1 LAPPLVAQPR
11 EGAAP
16 LSFAQQRLWFLDQL
30 APGSPLYNLPLA
42 VRIAGRLDVGALA
55 RSFAAVVQRHEAL
68 RTVFGVAGEGGEA
81 RPVARLL
88 PAELFMLPV
97 IDLAALAPTRREAA
111 AAGLAAVEA
120 GQPFDLACGP
130 LLRIR
135 LLRLA
140 AEDHVALLTMHHI
153 VSDGWSMGVLL
164 SEVTALYAAFSAPAA
179 IPPAVSLPELPVQ
192 YADYARWQRDW
203 LQGEVL
209 DNELAYWREQ
219 LAGAPPVLTLPVD
232 HPRPAVREARGASWD
247 LRLTTAL
254 TEGLRAL
261 GRSGQATLFM
271 ALLAGFQAFLAR
283 LSGQDDVLVGTV
295 VAGRRHQEVEGL
307 IGFFVNTLVLR
318 ADLSR
323 DPSSHQLLA
332 AARETSLAAH
342 AHQDLPFERLV
353 EEVAPE
359 RSLSHSP
366 LFQVMLSFQNTPA
379 GRQALGDLRM
389 RPFGR
394 PVPAAK
400 FDLTLALEE
409 QDGELAGV
417 LDYDAA
423 LFDGETVARWAGQL
437 QRLLAGAVAAPERPF
452 SELPLLGAAEQA
464 QIARDWNAAD
474 PPGLSGE
481 MEEAAAAVHAQ
492 VLAWATAHPAAVAL
506 VSPRESL
513 SYGRLQRRAARLA
526 RRLSGLG
533 VGPEVRVGLCLERS
547 ADAVVAML
555 AVLAAGGAY
564 VPLDPAYPQ
573 ERLEFMLRDCG
584 AAVLLTRESLSARCA
599 GFGGTVVL
607 LHEGAVEVEDDGE
620 EGSAPPPAAA
630 VATHPDQLAYVVY
643 TSGTTGWPKGV
654 AISHRGLAN
663 LVAWHRR
670 TYGLGAGDRTSHL
683 AAPGFDAA
691 VWEVWSCLAAGA
703 TLHLPDDATRA
714 EPERLRDWL
723 LDSRVTV
730 AFLPTPMAERV
741 VLLPWPDQA
750 PLRTL
755 LTGGDRL
762 RTVPPA
768 GLPFA
773 LVNHYGPS
781 ESSVVATCA
790 RVDPRP
796 PAAEAGPAP
805 PIGRPIDRTRVL
817 LLDRWL
823 TPVPPGSAGE
833 LCIAGAGL
841 ARGYLGRPDL
851 TAERFLP
858 SPLAAGE
865 SAGERL
871 YRTGDLARYRRDGN
885 LEFLGRVDDQVK
897 LRGFRIEVGEI
908 EAVLAR
914 HPAVARTAVVP
925 REERAGE
932 AWLIAWVVPRAG
944 AAVPGAA
951 ELRRF
956 LGASLPEFML
966 PATFAT
972 LAELPLTRHGK
983 VDRAALARLAP
994 QAGSESEAESGEA
1007 LAVLAPR
1014 DEVELRLVRLWED
1027 LLGRRAIGVRDSFF
1041 ELGGHSLL
1049 AVELFAA
1056 VERTFG
1062 QRIALSTLF
1071 QQPTVEHLAAEI
1083 RRRPAASRSLLVELQ
1098 PDGSRPPVFLVH
1110 AAGGNVFCYVP
1121 LVRHLGIDQPVYAF
1135 RASGLEGREVPRRR
1149 LDTMA
1154 AAYVVELLACQPR
1167 GPYRLAAWSM
1177 GGLIAWEMARQLAA
1191 RGHAVE
1197 PLVLLDSWAAPPP
1210 AGDEALLATFAADL
1224 GLDPARL
1231 APQEAEEMRRLD
1243 EQARLARLLEWGR
1256 RAGVL
1261 PLDFSLERLRRF
1273 YRVFQA
1279 NARASQNYQP
1289 RPGRPGRPAI
1299 APAPV
1304 ILVKA
1309 ASHAGPPPADPSLGW
1324 SPLATAGLTIH
1335 EVPGDHFSMIRA
1347 PHVEH
1352 LVRFFDSPKGASL

>member
-1 LAPPLVAQPR
+1 MAPPLVAQPR

-30 APGSPLYNLPLA
+30 APGSPVYNLPLA
-42 VRIAGRLDVGALA
+42 VRIDGALDIAALA

-68 RTVFGVAGEGGEA
+68 RTVFGVAGEGGEP

-88 PAELFMLPV
+88 PPAPFALPV
-97 IDLAALAPTRREAA
+97 VDLGPLAPARREEAA
-111 AAGLAAVEA
+111 AALAAVEA
-120 GQPFDLACGP
+120 GQPFDLARGP

-140 AEDHVALLTMHHI
+140 AEDHVVLLTMHHI
-153 VSDGWSMGVLL
+153 VSDGWSMGILL
-164 SEVTALYAAFSAPAA
+164 GEVTALYVAYSSFPAPAA
-179 IPPAVSLPELPVQ
+179 SLPELPVQ

-209 DNELAYWREQ
+209 ANELAYWREQ
-219 LAGAPPVLTLPVD
+219 LAGAPPVLTLPAD
-232 HPRPAVREARGASWD
+232 HPRPAVREARGASRD
-247 LRLTTAL
+247 LRLPAAL

-271 ALLAGFQAFLAR
+271 TLLAGFQAFLAR

-323 DPSSHQLLA
+323 DPSPRQLLA

-379 GRQALGDLRM
+379 GKQALGDLRM
-389 RPFGR
+389 QPFARP
-394 PVPAAK
+394 AATAK

-409 QDGELAGV
+409 LDGELAGV

-423 LFDGETVARWAGQL
+423 LFDRETVARWAEQL

-464 QIARDWNAAD
+464 QVARDWNAAA
-474 PPGLSGE
+474 PGLSGE
-481 MEEAAAAVHAQ
+481 MEEAAAPVHAQ
-492 VLAWATAHPAAVAL
+492 VLAWATAHPAALAL

-584 AAVLLTRESLSARCA
+584 ATVLLTRESLSARCA
-599 GFGGTVVL
+599 GFGGTVL
-607 LHEGAVEVEDDGE
+607 FLHEGEVEDEGE
-620 EGSAPPPAAA
+620 EGSAPETPAAA
-630 VATHPDQLAYVVY
+630 ATHPDHLAYVVY
-643 TSGTTGWPKGV
+643 TSGTTGRPKGV
-654 AISHRGLAN
+654 AISHRGLVN

-670 TYGLGAGDRTSHL
+670 TYGLGAGDRTTHL

-723 LDSRVTV
+723 LDSQVTV

-741 VLLPWPDQA
+741 VLLPWPEQA
-750 PLRTL
+750 PLRTV

-762 RTVPPA
+762 RTLPPA

-796 PAAEAGPAP
+796 PTADVDTAP
-805 PIGRPIDRTRVL
+805 PIGCPIDHTRVL

-823 TPVPPGSAGE
+823 APVPPGSAGE

-858 SPLAAGE
+858 SPLAAGDG
-865 SAGERL
+865 AGERL

-932 AWLIAWVVPRAG
+932 VRLIAWVVPRVG

-956 LGASLPEFML
+956 LGETLPEFML
-966 PATFAT
+966 PAAFAT
-972 LAELPLTRHGK
+972 LPELPLTRHGK

-994 QAGSESEAESGEA
+994 QPGLEDDAVPGEA
-1007 LAVLAPR
+1007 LAPR

-1049 AVELFAA
+1049 AVELFTA

-1062 QRIALSTLF
+1062 QRIALSALF
-1071 QQPTVEHLAAEI
+1071 RQPTVEHLAAEI

-1110 AAGGNVFCYVP
+1110 AAGGNVFCYVQ
-1121 LVRHLGIDQPVYAF
+1121 LVRHLGAGQPVYSF

-1154 AAYVVELLACQPR
+1154 AAYVAELLAFQPR
-1167 GPYRLAAWSM
+1167 GPYRLAGWSL

-1210 AGDEALLATFAADL
+1210 AGDETLLATFAADL

-1289 RPGRPGRPAI
+1289 RPGV

-1304 ILVKA
+1304 VLVKA
-1309 ASHAGPPPADPSLGW
+1309 ASHAGAPPADPSLGW
-1324 SPLATAGLTIH
+1324 SPLATAGLTLH

-1352 LVRFFDSPKGASL
+1352 LVRFFDSSKGASL